1 VVVEIDKALWAAPLG
16 RGGPPTKLPAVRST
30 HESPNVVADTGDAQ
44 GLARPPLLVLRPLE
58 AFLDAHGLGGGPVEA
73 EPIGDGHSNIT
84 YLLRRG
90 AERWVLRR
98 PPRPPLPP
106 SAHDVL
112 REYRVLKACAGTP
125 VRVAEPLAAC
135 DDLAVIGA
143 PFYVMGY
150 VPGVVMTTALPEG
163 YDPVLDAERVV
174 DELVSALAE
183 IHALD
188 WRSAGLADYAPS
200 PETYIERQLSR
211 FGRLWKHNKTRE
223 IEAVERVSRWLDRA
237 RPSSSSPTLVHGDFR
252 LGNSIFSAEA
262 PARLL
267 AVLDWELST
276 IGDPLADLGYLTA
289 TYAVA
294 GDHRDPLV
302 RLGPV
307 TALPGFPDRD
317 GVIERYASAS
327 GRDVGD
333 LLWYEALALWKG
345 AIFLEGS
352 YGRMLNGTTDDP
364 FFAELE
370 RGVPELAARAWELAQ
385 RAGATR

>member
-1 VVVEIDKALWAAPLG
+1 V
-16 RGGPPTKLPAVRST
+16 TST
-30 HESPNVVADTGDAQ
+30 HESPNVVADAAEAQ
-44 GLARPPLLVLRPLE
+44 GLSRPPLLMLRPLE
-58 AFLDAHGLGGGPVEA
+58 AFLDAHGLGSGPVEA
-73 EPIGDGHSNIT
+73 EPIGDGHSNVT

-90 AERWVLRR
+90 GESWVLRP

-112 REYRVLKACAGTP
+112 REYRVLRACAGTP

-135 DDLAVIGA
+135 DDLSVIGA

-150 VPGVVMTTALPEG
+150 VPGVVMTSALPPG
-163 YDPVLDAERVV
+163 YDVTTDAERVV

-188 WRSAGLADYAPS
+188 WRAAGLEDYAPS

-211 FGRLWKHNKTRE
+211 FSRLWDHNKTRE
-223 IEAVERVSRWLDRA
+223 IEAVDRVTRWLDRA
-237 RPSSSSPTLVHGDFR
+237 RPVSDGPTLVHGDFR
-252 LGNSIFSAEA
+252 LGNSVFSADP
-262 PARLL
+262 PARLM

-276 IGDPLADLGYLTA
+276 IGDPLSDVGYLTA
-289 TYAVA
+289 TYAVE

-307 TALPGFPDRD
+307 TAQPGFPDRD
-317 GVIERYASAS
+317 GVIERYARAS

-333 LLWYEALALWKG
+333 LLWYEALALWKA

-352 YGRMLNGTTDDP
+352 YGRLLNGTSDDP
-364 FFAELE
+364 FFAQLE
-370 RGVPELAARAWELAQ
+370 AGVPELAARAWELAQ
-385 RAGATR
+385 RAGAAR

>member
-1 VVVEIDKALWAAPLG
+1 
-16 RGGPPTKLPAVRST
+16 
-30 HESPNVVADTGDAQ
+30 VVADTGDAQ

-90 AERWVLRR
+90 DERWVLRR

-135 DDLAVIGA
+135 EDASVIGA

-150 VPGVVMTTALPEG
+150 VPGVVMTTALPER
-163 YDPVLDAERVV
+163 YDPVADAERVV
-174 DELVSALAE
+174 DELVNALAE

-211 FGRLWKHNKTRE
+211 FNRLWTHNKTRE
-223 IEAVERVSRWLDRA
+223 IEAVERVGRWLDRA
-237 RPSSSSPTLVHGDFR
+237 RPRSGPPTLVHGDFR
-252 LGNSIFSAEA
+252 LGNSIFSAEP
-262 PARLL
+262 PARLQ

-276 IGDPLADLGYLTA
+276 IGDPLADLGYLTG

-302 RLGPV
+302 RLGSV
-307 TALPGFPDRD
+307 TSLPGFPDRD
-317 GVIERYASAS
+317 GVIERYARVS

-352 YGRMLNGTTDDP
+352 YGRMLSGTADDP
-364 FFAELE
+364 FFAELAT
-370 RGVPELAARAWELAQ
+370 GVPELAERAWELAC
-385 RAGATR
+385 RAGAAR